1 MAVWSSVLG
10 RVDRWTWH
18 GRACCCFRGQIRR
31 KSSCIGKKLDYS
43 PISSFEQKAPSRRS
57 VRGSKCKE
65 KVGPTRLSR
74 DGSGHVSDMGHARD
88 AGLWGEG
95 TRDGKTVWLGS
106 LASLGGW
113 TETGNGETQHGPSG
127 NGPAAGGVRRQPSTI
142 NHHCKLSRWGT
153 VPGRTEAHADAIGVS
168 FSASTTIINPMLST
182 NAMMR

>member
-1 MAVWSSVLG
+1 MDPGMFL
-10 RVDRWTWH
+10 TWDTH
-18 GRACCCFRGQIRR
+18 
-31 KSSCIGKKLDYS
+31 
-43 PISSFEQKAPSRRS
+43 
-57 VRGSKCKE
+57 
-65 KVGPTRLSR
+65 
-74 DGSGHVSDMGHARD
+74 
-88 AGLWGEG
+88 G
-95 TRDGKTVWLGS
+95 TRDFGGREPGRWLES

-153 VPGRTEAHADAIGVS
+153 VPGRTEAHADAIGVP